1 MKIGVVKEIKDR
13 ENRVALMPQGAEEL
27 VKRGHSLMV
36 EAGAGIAPASMM
48 RRIAERA
55 QCWCRLPTPGAP
67 TS

>member
-36 EAGAGIAPASMM
+36 EAGAGIGSGFDDEAY
-48 RRIAERA
+48 RRTA